1 MSRDFSNVMERVKFA
16 LAARTGKEIAKM
28 LDTAESN
35 VSNWRAKNEM
45 PSDFYI
51 KIAEKTGV
59 SLDWLMIGKGFP
71 YDDVNTPPW
80 VELEQPN
87 WINDLS
93 TERKEFLKKL
103 KNNYQKY
110 IQQGPVQEN
119 ELVPDAKFLSSVG
132 LSYKPRA
139 PSYDPPEPSID
150 HIRLRFERLDV
161 IASLGNGYVNN
172 ETAEVVDYVDIDA
185 AWAREKL
192 GRNLSHIQ
200 VITAHGDSMQGTIE
214 DGDVLFVDTAVR
226 SFEGD
231 GIYLLY
237 FADGLKAKR
246 LQASV
251 GGGLL
256 VISDNPRYRTET
268 VEGERLDDLTIC
280 GRVRGSWHLS
290 TL

>member
-80 VELEQPN
+80 VELDQPN

-110 IQQGPVQEN
+110 IQEHMQKN
-119 ELVPDAKFLSSVG
+119 ELVQNTEFLPSVD
-132 LSYKPRA
+132 
-139 PSYDPPEPSID
+139 PSYDLSDPSDDRI
-150 HIRLRFERLDV
+150 RFERLDV
-161 IASLGNGYVNN
+161 IAALGNGYVNN
-172 ETAEVVDYVDIDA
+172 ETAEVVDYVHVDK

-192 GRNLSHIQ
+192 GGNLSRIQ
-200 VITAHGDSMQGTIE
+200 VITARGDSMQGTIE
-214 DGDVLFVDTAVR
+214 DGDVLFVDTSVR
-226 SFEGD
+226 WFEGE
-231 GIYLLY
+231 GVYLLS

-268 VEGERLDDLTIC
+268 VEGDKLEKLTIC
-280 GRVRGSWHLS
+280 GRVRGAWHVS
-290 TL
+290 VF

>member
-1 MSRDFSNVMERVKFA
+1 MERVKFA

-80 VELEQPN
+80 VELDQPN

-110 IQQGPVQEN
+110 IQEHMQKN
-119 ELVPDAKFLSSVG
+119 ELVQNTEFLPSVD
-132 LSYKPRA
+132 
-139 PSYDPPEPSID
+139 PSYDLSDPSDDRI
-150 HIRLRFERLDV
+150 RFERLDV

-172 ETAEVVDYVDIDA
+172 ETAEVVDYVHVDK

-192 GRNLSHIQ
+192 GGNLSRIQ
-200 VITAHGDSMQGTIE
+200 VITARGDSMQGTIE
-214 DGDVLFVDTAVR
+214 DGDVLFVDTSVR
-226 SFEGD
+226 WFEGE
-231 GIYLLY
+231 GVYLLS

-268 VEGERLDDLTIC
+268 VEGDKLEKLTIC
-280 GRVRGSWHLS
+280 GRVRGAWHLS
-290 TL
+290 GF

>member
-1 MSRDFSNVMERVKFA
+1 MSKDFSNVMERVKFA

-45 PSDFYI
+45 PSDFYV

-71 YDDVNTPPW
+71 YDDFNTPPW
-80 VELEQPN
+80 LELKQPN
-87 WINDLS
+87 WINNLS

-103 KNNYQKY
+103 ENNYQEY
-110 IQQGPVQEN
+110 IQEN
-119 ELVPDAKFLSSVG
+119 IQKNEFIQNNEFKPLNSHFLSDD
-132 LSYKPRA
+132 
-139 PSYDPPEPSID
+139 PSDD
-150 HIRLRFERLDV
+150 HIRFERLDV
-161 IASLGNGYVNN
+161 IAALGDGYINN
-172 ETAEVVDYVDIDA
+172 ETAEVVDFVHVDK

-192 GRNLSHIQ
+192 GGNLSRIQ
-200 VITAHGDSMQGTIE
+200 VITARGDSMQGTIE
-214 DGDVLFVDTAVR
+214 DGDVLFVDTSVR
-226 SFEGD
+226 SFEGE
-231 GIYLLY
+231 GVYLLS

-256 VISDNPRYRTET
+256 VISDNPLYRTET
-268 VEGERLDDLTIC
+268 IENDKLEKLTIC
-280 GRVRGSWHLS
+280 GKVRGAWHLS
-290 TL
+290 GF

>member
-87 WINDLS
+87 WTNDLS

-110 IQQGPVQEN
+110 IQEHVQKN
-119 ELVPDAKFLSSVG
+119 ELVQNTEFLPSVD
-132 LSYKPRA
+132 
-139 PSYDPPEPSID
+139 PSYDFSD
-150 HIRLRFERLDV
+150 HSYDRIFFGRLDV
-161 IASLGNGYVNN
+161 IASLGDGYVNN
-172 ETAEVVDYVDIDA
+172 ETAEVVDYVHVDK

-192 GRNLSHIQ
+192 GGNLSRIQ
-200 VITAHGDSMQGTIE
+200 VITARGDSMQGTIE

-226 SFEGD
+226 SFEGE

-268 VEGERLDDLTIC
+268 VEGERLDNLTIC
-280 GRVRGSWHLS
+280 GRVRGAWHLS
-290 TL
+290 GF

>member
-80 VELEQPN
+80 VELDQPN

-110 IQQGPVQEN
+110 IQEHMQKN
-119 ELVPDAKFLSSVG
+119 ELVQNTEFLPSVD
-132 LSYKPRA
+132 
-139 PSYDPPEPSID
+139 PSYDLSDPSDDRI
-150 HIRLRFERLDV
+150 RFERLDV

-172 ETAEVVDYVDIDA
+172 ETAEVVDYVHVDK

-192 GRNLSHIQ
+192 GGNLSRIQ
-200 VITAHGDSMQGTIE
+200 VITARGDSMQGTIE
-214 DGDVLFVDTAVR
+214 DGDVLFVDTSVR
-226 SFEGD
+226 WFEGE
-231 GIYLLY
+231 GVYLLS

-256 VISDNPRYRTET
+256 VISDNPLYRTET
-268 VEGERLDDLTIC
+268 IENDRLEKLTIC
-280 GRVRGSWHLS
+280 GKVRGAWHLS
-290 TL
+290 GF

>member
-80 VELEQPN
+80 VELDQPN

-110 IQQGPVQEN
+110 IQEHMQKN
-119 ELVPDAKFLSSVG
+119 ELVQNTEFLPSVD
-132 LSYKPRA
+132 
-139 PSYDPPEPSID
+139 PSYDLSDPSDDRI
-150 HIRLRFERLDV
+150 RFERLDV

-172 ETAEVVDYVDIDA
+172 ETAEVVDYVHVDK

-192 GRNLSHIQ
+192 GGNLSRIQ
-200 VITAHGDSMQGTIE
+200 VITARGDSMQGTIE
-214 DGDVLFVDTAVR
+214 DGDVLFVDTSVR
-226 SFEGD
+226 WFEGE
-231 GIYLLY
+231 G
-237 FADGLKAKR
+237 KR

-268 VEGERLDDLTIC
+268 VEGDKLEKLTIC
-280 GRVRGSWHLS
+280 GRVRGAWHLS
-290 TL
+290 GF